1 MEILRSLD
9 AMREWRASLAPD
21 QRVGFAPT
29 MGNLHAGHIELINVA
44 KQRSDVVV
52 ASIFVNPM
60 QFGGNEDLDAY
71 PRTLEADLAKL
82 EAAGAAAVFTP
93 TTTDIYP
100 DGVSQHTA
108 VDVPGLTDVL
118 CGASRP
124 GHFRGVT
131 TVVSKLLG
139 IVRPHIAAFGAKDLQ
154 QVLVIKK
161 MVRDLSIN
169 TEIDLV
175 PTLRETDGLA
185 MSSRNG
191 YLSHDERALAPLF
204 SRTLKETAKRLAE
217 SGSDIETVIAEAKA
231 ILTDSG
237 FVLDYLEARHTYDLS
252 KASSLNQ
259 ETAIFGA
266 AFLGTT
272 RLIDNQIVYI
282 ARS

>member
-9 AMREWRASLAPD
+9 AMREWRASLAPS

-29 MGNLHAGHIELINVA
+29 MGNLHAGHIELINVI
-44 KQRSDVVV
+44 KQQSDVVV

-82 EAAGAAAVFTP
+82 EASGTAAVFTP

-139 IVRPHIAAFGAKDLQ
+139 IVRPQIAAFGAKDLQ

-169 TEIDLV
+169 TEIEVV
-175 PTLRETDGLA
+175 PTVRESDGLA

-204 SRTLKETAKRLAE
+204 SRTLEETAKRVAE
-217 SGSDIETVIAEAKA
+217 SGSDIKTVIAEGEA
-231 ILTDSG
+231 ILTEAG
-237 FVLDYLEARHTYDLS
+237 FVVDYLEARHTYDLS
-252 KASSLNQ
+252 EASSLTQ

-266 AFLGTT
+266 ALLGTT
-272 RLIDNQIVYI
+272 RLIDNRIV
-282 ARS
+282 

>member
-29 MGNLHAGHIELINVA
+29 MGNLHAGHIELINVI
-44 KQRSDVVV
+44 KQQSDVVV

-82 EAAGAAAVFTP
+82 EASGTTTVFTP

-100 DGVSQHTA
+100 DGVSQHTT

-139 IVRPHIAAFGAKDLQ
+139 IVRPHVAAFGAKDLQ

-169 TEIDLV
+169 TEIEVV
-175 PTLRETDGLA
+175 PTVRESDGLA

-204 SRTLKETAKRLAE
+204 SRTLEETAKRVAD
-217 SGSDIETVIAEAKA
+217 SGSDIKTVIAEGKA
-231 ILTDSG
+231 ILTDAG
-237 FVLDYLEARHTYDLS
+237 FVVDYLEARHTYDLS
-252 KASSLNQ
+252 EASSLNQ

-272 RLIDNQIVYI
+272 RLIDNRLV
-282 ARS
+282 

>member
-21 QRVGFAPT
+21 QQVGFAPT
-29 MGNLHAGHIELINVA
+29 MGNLHAGHIELVNVA

-60 QFGGNEDLDAY
+60 QFGGNEDLNAY
-71 PRTLEADLAKL
+71 PRTLETDLAQLK
-82 EAAGAAAVFTP
+82 AAGTAAVFTP

-169 TEIDLV
+169 TEIEVV
-175 PTLRETDGLA
+175 PTVREPDGLA

-191 YLSHDERALAPLF
+191 YLSDDERALAPLF
-204 SRTLKETAKRLAE
+204 SKTLEETASRVAE
-217 SGSDIETVIAEAKA
+217 SGSDIETLMAEGKVILRNA
-231 ILTDSG
+231 G
-237 FVLDYLEARHTYDLS
+237 FVVDYLEARHTYDLS
-252 KASSLNQ
+252 EASSLNQ

-272 RLIDNQIVYI
+272 RLIDNRIV
-282 ARS
+282 

>member
-9 AMREWRASLAPD
+9 AMREWRASLALN

-71 PRTLEADLAKL
+71 PRTLEADLAQL
-82 EAAGAAAVFTP
+82 EAAGTAAVFTP

-100 DGVSQHTA
+100 DGISHHTA

-139 IVRPHIAAFGAKDLQ
+139 IVRPHVAAFGAKDLQ

-169 TEIDLV
+169 TEIEV
-175 PTLRETDGLA
+175 IPTVREPDGLA

-191 YLSHDERALAPLF
+191 YLSHDERRLAPLF
-204 SRTLKETAKRLAE
+204 SRTLEETATRVAE
-217 SGSDIETVIAEAKA
+217 SGSDIETLMAEGKA
-231 ILTDSG
+231 ILSNAG
-237 FVLDYLEARHTYDLS
+237 FVVDYLEARHTYDLS
-252 KASSLNQ
+252 EASSLNQ

-272 RLIDNQIVYI
+272 RLIDNRIV
-282 ARS
+282 

>member
-1 MEILRSLD
+1 MEILRSID
-9 AMREWRASLAPD
+9 AMREWRASLAPN

-29 MGNLHAGHIELINVA
+29 MGNLHAGHIELIDVI
-44 KQRSDVVV
+44 KQQSDVVV

-82 EAAGAAAVFTP
+82 EASGTTAVFTP

-118 CGASRP
+118 CGTSRP

-139 IVRPHIAAFGAKDLQ
+139 IVRPHVAAFGAKDLQ

-169 TEIDLV
+169 TEIEVV
-175 PTLRETDGLA
+175 PAVRESDGLA

-204 SRTLKETAKRLAE
+204 SRTLEETANRVAD
-217 SGSDIETVIAEAKA
+217 SGSDIKTVIAEGEA
-231 ILTDSG
+231 ILTEAG
-237 FVLDYLEARHTYDLS
+237 FVVDYLEARHTYDLS
-252 KASSLNQ
+252 EASSLNQ

-272 RLIDNQIVYI
+272 RLVDNRIV
-282 ARS
+282 

>member
-1 MEILRSLD
+1 MEILRSLEE
-9 AMREWRASLAPD
+9 MREWRASLTPD

-29 MGNLHAGHIELINVA
+29 MGNLHKGHIELINSA

-60 QFGGNEDLDAY
+60 QFGVNENLDAY

-82 EAAGAAAVFTP
+82 EAAGTAAAFTP

-108 VDVPGLTDVL
+108 IDVPGLTDVL

-139 IVRPHIAAFGAKDLQ
+139 IVRPHLAAFGTKDLQ

-169 TEIDLV
+169 TEIEVV
-175 PTLRETDGLA
+175 PTVRESDGLA
-185 MSSRNG
+185 MSSRNCF
-191 YLSHDERALAPLF
+191 LSHDERVLAPLF
-204 SRTLKETAKRLAE
+204 SRMLEKTAKQLAV
-217 SGSDIETVIAEAKA
+217 SDSNIETVIAEAKA
-231 ILTDSG
+231 TLTDAG
-237 FVLDYLEARHTYDLS
+237 FDIDYLEARHTYDLS
-252 KASSLNQ
+252 KASSINQ

-272 RLIDNQIVYI
+272 RLIDNRIV
-282 ARS
+282 

>member
-1 MEILRSLD
+1 MMEILRSLD

-100 DGVSQHTA
+100 DGVSQHTS

-272 RLIDNQIVYI
+272 RLIDNQIV
-282 ARS
+282 

>member
-1 MEILRSLD
+1 MEILRSPD

-29 MGNLHAGHIELINVA
+29 MGNLHAGHIQLINVV
-44 KQRSDVVV
+44 KQQSNVVV

-82 EAAGAAAVFTP
+82 EAAGTAAVFTP

-100 DGVSQHTA
+100 DGISHHTA

-139 IVRPHIAAFGAKDLQ
+139 IVRPHVAAFGAKDLQ

-161 MVRDLSIN
+161 MVGDLSIN
-169 TEIDLV
+169 TEIEVV
-175 PTLRETDGLA
+175 PTVREPDGLA

-191 YLSHDERALAPLF
+191 YLSHDERKLAPLF
-204 SRTLKETAKRLAE
+204 SRTLEETATRVAE
-217 SGSDIETVIAEAKA
+217 SGSDIETLMAEGKA
-231 ILTDSG
+231 ILSNAG
-237 FVLDYLEARHTYDLS
+237 FVVDYLEARHTYDLS
-252 KASSLNQ
+252 EASSLNQ

-272 RLIDNQIVYI
+272 RLIDNRIV
-282 ARS
+282 

>member
-100 DGVSQHTA
+100 DGVAQHTA

-175 PTLRETDGLA
+175 PTVRETDGLA

-191 YLSHDERALAPLF
+191 YLSRDERALAPLF

-266 AFLGTT
+266 AFLGNT
-272 RLIDNQIVYI
+272 RLIDNQIG
-282 ARS
+282 

>member
-100 DGVSQHTA
+100 DGVSQHTS

-272 RLIDNQIVYI
+272 RLIDNQIV
-282 ARS
+282 

>member
-1 MEILRSLD
+1 MMEILRSLD

-21 QRVGFAPT
+21 QGVGFAPT

-161 MVRDLSIN
+161 MVRDLSID
-169 TEIDLV
+169 TEIDQV
-175 PTLRETDGLA
+175 PTVRETDGLA

-237 FVLDYLEARHTYDLS
+237 FVLDYLEARHTCDLS

-272 RLIDNQIVYI
+272 RLIDNQIV
-282 ARS
+282 

>member
-21 QRVGFAPT
+21 QRIGFAPT
-29 MGNLHAGHIELINVA
+29 MGNLHAGHIQLINVV
-44 KQRSDVVV
+44 KQQSNFVV

-60 QFGGNEDLDAY
+60 QFGCNEDLDAY

-82 EAAGAAAVFTP
+82 EAAGIAAVFTP
-93 TTTDIYP
+93 TTADIYP

-139 IVRPHIAAFGAKDLQ
+139 IVRPHVAAFGAKDLQ

-169 TEIDLV
+169 TEIEVV
-175 PTLRETDGLA
+175 PTVRESDGLA

-204 SRTLKETAKRLAE
+204 SRTLEETAKRVAQ
-217 SGSDIETVIAEAKA
+217 SGSDIGTLIAEGKA
-231 ILTDSG
+231 ILTNAG
-237 FVLDYLEARHTYDLS
+237 FVVDYLEARHIYDLS
-252 KASSLNQ
+252 EASSLNQ

-266 AFLGTT
+266 VLLGTT
-272 RLIDNQIVYI
+272 RLIDNRIV
-282 ARS
+282 

>member
-1 MEILRSLD
+1 MEILRSLN
-9 AMREWRASLAPD
+9 AMREWRASLATD

-29 MGNLHAGHIELINVA
+29 MGNLHAGHIELINVV
-44 KQRSDVVV
+44 KQQSDVVV

-71 PRTLEADLAKL
+71 PRTLEVDLAKL
-82 EAAGAAAVFTP
+82 EAAGTAAAFTP
-93 TTTDIYP
+93 ATTDIYP

-108 VDVPGLTDVL
+108 VDVPELTDVL

-139 IVRPHIAAFGAKDLQ
+139 IVRPHVAAFGAKDLQ

-169 TEIDLV
+169 TEIEVV
-175 PTLRETDGLA
+175 PTVRESDGLA

-191 YLSHDERALAPLF
+191 YLSHDDRKLAPLF
-204 SRTLKETAKRLAE
+204 SLTLAETAKRVAE
-217 SGSDIETVIAEAKA
+217 SGSDIETAIAESKA
-231 ILTDSG
+231 ILTEAG
-237 FVLDYLEARHTYDLS
+237 FIVDYLEARRTHDLS
-252 KASSLNQ
+252 AASSLNQ

-266 AFLGTT
+266 VFLGTT
-272 RLIDNQIVYI
+272 RLIDNRII
-282 ARS
+282 

>member
-9 AMREWRASLAPD
+9 AMRDWRSSLAPD

-29 MGNLHAGHIELINVA
+29 MGNLHAGYIELINVI
-44 KQRSDVVV
+44 KQQSDVVV
-52 ASIFVNPM
+52 ASIFINPM

-82 EAAGAAAVFTP
+82 EASGTAAVFTP

-139 IVRPHIAAFGAKDLQ
+139 IVRPHVAAFGAKDLQ

-169 TEIDLV
+169 TEIEVV
-175 PTLRETDGLA
+175 PTVRESDGLA

-204 SRTLKETAKRLAE
+204 SRTLEETAKRVAE
-217 SGSDIETVIAEAKA
+217 SGSDVKTVIAEGKA
-231 ILTDSG
+231 ILTEAG
-237 FVLDYLEARHTYDLS
+237 FVVDYLEARHTYDLS
-252 KASSLNQ
+252 EASSLNQ

-272 RLIDNQIVYI
+272 RLIDNRIV
-282 ARS
+282 

>member
-1 MEILRSLD
+1 MEILRNLD
-9 AMREWRASLAPD
+9 AMREWRASLAPN
-21 QRVGFAPT
+21 QRVGFVPT
-29 MGNLHAGHIELINVA
+29 MGNLHAGHIELINVTT
-44 KQRSDVVV
+44 QQSDVVV

-60 QFGGNEDLDAY
+60 QFGDNEDLDAY

-82 EAAGAAAVFTP
+82 EASGTAAVFTP

-139 IVRPHIAAFGAKDLQ
+139 IVRPHVAAFGAKDLQ

-169 TEIDLV
+169 TEIEIV
-175 PTLRETDGLA
+175 PTVREADGLA

-191 YLSHDERALAPLF
+191 YLSHDERALAPRF
-204 SRTLKETAKRLAE
+204 SRTLQQTAKRVAE
-217 SGSDIETVIAEAKA
+217 PGSDIKTVIAEAKA
-231 ILTDSG
+231 ILTEAG
-237 FVLDYLEARHTYDLS
+237 FVVDYLEARHTYDLS
-252 KASSLNQ
+252 EASSLNQ

-272 RLIDNQIVYI
+272 RLIDNRLV
-282 ARS
+282 

>member
-9 AMREWRASLAPD
+9 AMRKWRASLAPD

-29 MGNLHAGHIELINVA
+29 MGNLHAGHIELVNVA

-82 EAAGAAAVFTP
+82 ETAGAAAVFTP

-169 TEIDLV
+169 TEIDVV
-175 PTLRETDGLA
+175 PTVRETDGLA

-204 SRTLKETAKRLAE
+204 SQTLKETAKRVTE

-231 ILTDSG
+231 ILTDAG
-237 FVLDYLEARHTYDLS
+237 FVLDYLEARHTYDLC

-272 RLIDNQIVYI
+272 RLIDNRIV
-282 ARS
+282 

>member
-1 MEILRSLD
+1 MMEILRSLD
-9 AMREWRASLAPD
+9 EMREWRASFASD

-161 MVRDLSIN
+161 MVRDLSID

-175 PTLRETDGLA
+175 PTVRETDGLA

-191 YLSHDERALAPLF
+191 YLSRDERALAPLF

-237 FVLDYLEARHTYDLS
+237 FVLDYLEARHTCDLS

-272 RLIDNQIVYI
+272 RLIDNQIV
-282 ARS
+282 

>member
-185 MSSRNG
+185 MSSRNS
-191 YLSHDERALAPLF
+191 YLSRDERALAPLF

-266 AFLGTT
+266 AFLGNT
-272 RLIDNQIVYI
+272 RLIDNQIV
-282 ARS
+282 

>member
-1 MEILRSLD
+1 MEILRSLN
-9 AMREWRASLAPD
+9 AMREWRASLATD
-21 QRVGFAPT
+21 QRVGLAPT
-29 MGNLHAGHIELINVA
+29 MGNLHAGQIELINVV
-44 KQRSDVVV
+44 KQQSDVVV

-60 QFGGNEDLDAY
+60 QFGRNEDLDAY
-71 PRTLEADLAKL
+71 PRTLEVDLAKL
-82 EAAGAAAVFTP
+82 EAAGTAAAFTP

-108 VDVPGLTDVL
+108 VDVPELTDVL

-139 IVRPHIAAFGAKDLQ
+139 IVRPHVAAFGAKDLQ

-169 TEIDLV
+169 TEIEVV
-175 PTLRETDGLA
+175 PTVRESDGLA

-191 YLSHDERALAPLF
+191 YLSHDDRKLAPLF
-204 SRTLKETAKRLAE
+204 SLTLAETAKRVAE
-217 SGSDIETVIAEAKA
+217 SGSDIETAIAESKA
-231 ILTDSG
+231 ILTEAG
-237 FVLDYLEARHTYDLS
+237 FIVDYLEARRTHDLS
-252 KASSLNQ
+252 AASSLNQ

-266 AFLGTT
+266 VFLGTT
-272 RLIDNQIVYI
+272 RLIDNRII
-282 ARS
+282 

>member
-1 MEILRSLD
+1 MMEILRSLD

-100 DGVSQHTA
+100 DGVSQHTS

-185 MSSRNG
+185 MSSRNS
-191 YLSHDERALAPLF
+191 YLSRDERALAPLF

-266 AFLGTT
+266 AFLGNT
-272 RLIDNQIVYI
+272 RLIDNQIV
-282 ARS
+282 

>member
-9 AMREWRASLAPD
+9 AMREWRASLAPKK
-21 QRVGFAPT
+21 RVGFAPT
-29 MGNLHAGHIELINVA
+29 MGNLHAGHIELINVI
-44 KQRSDVVV
+44 KQQSDVVV
-52 ASIFVNPM
+52 ASVFVNPM

-82 EAAGAAAVFTP
+82 EASGTTAVFTP

-139 IVRPHIAAFGAKDLQ
+139 IVRPHVAAFGAKDLQ

-169 TEIDLV
+169 TEIEVV
-175 PTLRETDGLA
+175 PTVRESDGLA

-191 YLSHDERALAPLF
+191 YLSRDERALAPLF
-204 SRTLKETAKRLAE
+204 SRTLEETAKRVAE
-217 SGSDIETVIAEAKA
+217 SGSDIKTVIAEGKA
-231 ILTDSG
+231 ILTDAG
-237 FVLDYLEARHTYDLS
+237 FVVDYLEARHTYDLS
-252 KASSLNQ
+252 EASSLNQ

-272 RLIDNQIVYI
+272 RLIDNRLV
-282 ARS
+282 

>member
-9 AMREWRASLAPD
+9 EMREWRASFASD

-71 PRTLEADLAKL
+71 PRTLQADLAKL

-175 PTLRETDGLA
+175 PTVRETDGLA

-237 FVLDYLEARHTYDLS
+237 FVLDYLEARHTCDLS

-272 RLIDNQIVYI
+272 RLIDNQIV
-282 ARS
+282 

>member
-1 MEILRSLD
+1 VMEILRSLD

-100 DGVSQHTA
+100 DGVAQHTA

-175 PTLRETDGLA
+175 PTVRETDGLA

-191 YLSHDERALAPLF
+191 YLSRDERALAPLF

-272 RLIDNQIVYI
+272 RLIDNQIV
-282 ARS
+282 

>member
-1 MEILRSLD
+1 MEILRSLN
-9 AMREWRASLAPD
+9 AMREWRASLATD

-29 MGNLHAGHIELINVA
+29 MGNLHAGHIELINVV
-44 KQRSDVVV
+44 KQQSDVVV

-60 QFGGNEDLDAY
+60 QFDGNEDLDAY
-71 PRTLEADLAKL
+71 PRTLEVDLAKL
-82 EAAGAAAVFTP
+82 EAAGTAAAFTP
-93 TTTDIYP
+93 ATTDIYP

-108 VDVPGLTDVL
+108 VDVPELTDVL

-139 IVRPHIAAFGAKDLQ
+139 IVRPHVAAFGAKDLQ

-169 TEIDLV
+169 TEIEVV
-175 PTLRETDGLA
+175 PTVRESDGLA

-191 YLSHDERALAPLF
+191 YLSHDDRKLAPLF
-204 SRTLKETAKRLAE
+204 SLTLEETAKRVAE
-217 SGSDIETVIAEAKA
+217 SGSDIETAIAESKA
-231 ILTDSG
+231 ILTEAG
-237 FVLDYLEARHTYDLS
+237 FIVDYLEARHTHDLCA
-252 KASSLNQ
+252 ASSLNQ

-266 AFLGTT
+266 VFLGTT
-272 RLIDNQIVYI
+272 RLIDNRII
-282 ARS
+282 

>member
-1 MEILRSLD
+1 MEILRSLE
-9 AMREWRASLAPD
+9 AMRAWRASLPHD
-21 QRVGFAPT
+21 HRVGFAPT
-29 MGNLHAGHIELINVA
+29 MGNLHAGHIALINVA

-161 MVRDLSIN
+161 MVRDLSID
-169 TEIDLV
+169 TEIDQV
-175 PTLRETDGLA
+175 PTVRETDGLA

-237 FVLDYLEARHTYDLS
+237 FVLDYLEARHTCDLS

-272 RLIDNQIVYI
+272 RLIDNQIV
-282 ARS
+282 

>member
-9 AMREWRASLAPD
+9 AMCEWRASLAPN

-29 MGNLHAGHIELINVA
+29 MGNLHAGHIELINVI
-44 KQRSDVVV
+44 KQQSDVVV

-82 EAAGAAAVFTP
+82 EASGTAAVFTP
-93 TTTDIYP
+93 KTTDIYP

-139 IVRPHIAAFGAKDLQ
+139 IVRPHVAAFGAKDLQ

-169 TEIDLV
+169 TEIEIV
-175 PTLRETDGLA
+175 PTVREADGLA
-185 MSSRNG
+185 MSSRNS

-204 SRTLKETAKRLAE
+204 SRTLEETAKRVAD
-217 SGSDIETVIAEAKA
+217 SGSDIKTVVAEGKA
-231 ILTDSG
+231 ILTDAG
-237 FVLDYLEARHTYDLS
+237 FVVDYLEARHTHDLS
-252 KASSLNQ
+252 EASSLNQ

-272 RLIDNQIVYI
+272 RLIDNRLV
-282 ARS
+282 

>member
-21 QRVGFAPT
+21 KRVGFAPT
-29 MGNLHAGHIELINVA
+29 MGNLHAGHIELINVI
-44 KQRSDVVV
+44 KQQSDVVV

-82 EAAGAAAVFTP
+82 EASGTTAVFTP
-93 TTTDIYP
+93 TTIDIYP

-139 IVRPHIAAFGAKDLQ
+139 IVRPHVAALGAKDLQ

-169 TEIDLV
+169 TEIEVV
-175 PTLRETDGLA
+175 PTVRESDGLA

-204 SRTLKETAKRLAE
+204 SRTLEETAKRVAQLD
-217 SGSDIETVIAEAKA
+217 SNIEAVTAEAKA
-231 ILTDSG
+231 TLTDAG
-237 FVLDYLEARHTYDLS
+237 FVVDYLEARHTYDLS
-252 KASSLNQ
+252 EASSLNQ

-272 RLIDNQIVYI
+272 RLIDNRIV
-282 ARS
+282 

>member
-1 MEILRSLD
+1 MEVLRSLD
-9 AMREWRASLAPD
+9 AMREWRASLAPKK
-21 QRVGFAPT
+21 RVGFAPT
-29 MGNLHAGHIELINVA
+29 MGNLHAGHIELINVI
-44 KQRSDVVV
+44 KQQSDVVV
-52 ASIFVNPM
+52 ASVFVNPM

-71 PRTLEADLAKL
+71 PRTLEVDLAKL
-82 EAAGAAAVFTP
+82 DGSGTTAVFTP

-139 IVRPHIAAFGAKDLQ
+139 IVRPHVAAFGAKDLQ

-169 TEIDLV
+169 TEIEVV
-175 PTLRETDGLA
+175 PTVRESDGLA

-204 SRTLKETAKRLAE
+204 SRTLEETAKRVAE
-217 SGSDIETVIAEAKA
+217 PRSDIETLIAEGKA
-231 ILTDSG
+231 TLTNAG
-237 FVLDYLEARHTYDLS
+237 FVVDYLEARHTYDLS
-252 KASSLNQ
+252 EASSLNQ

-272 RLIDNQIVYI
+272 RLIDNRIV
-282 ARS
+282 

>member
-1 MEILRSLD
+1 MKILRSLD

-21 QRVGFAPT
+21 QRIGFVPT
-29 MGNLHAGHIELINVA
+29 MGNLHAGHLELINVA
-44 KQRSDVVV
+44 RQRSDVVV

-60 QFGGNEDLDAY
+60 QFGGNEDLNAY
-71 PRTLEADLAKL
+71 PRTLEADFAML
-82 EAAGAAAVFTP
+82 EAAGATAVFTP

-139 IVRPHIAAFGAKDLQ
+139 IVRPHVAAFGAKDLQ

-169 TEIDLV
+169 AEIEVV
-175 PTLRETDGLA
+175 PTVRESDGLA

-191 YLSHDERALAPLF
+191 YLSQDERALAPLF
-204 SRTLKETAKRLAE
+204 SRTLEETAKLIAE
-217 SGSDIETVIAEAKA
+217 SGSDIETVIAEGKA
-231 ILTDSG
+231 ILSNAG
-237 FVLDYLEARHTYDLS
+237 FVVDYLEARHTYDLS
-252 KASSLNQ
+252 EASSLNE

-272 RLIDNQIVYI
+272 RLIDNRIV
-282 ARS
+282 

>member
-1 MEILRSLD
+1 MEILRSLN
-9 AMREWRASLAPD
+9 AMREWRASLATD

-29 MGNLHAGHIELINVA
+29 MGNLHAGHIELINVV
-44 KQRSDVVV
+44 KQQSDVVV

-60 QFGGNEDLDAY
+60 QFGRNEDLDAY
-71 PRTLEADLAKL
+71 PRTLEVDLAKL
-82 EAAGAAAVFTP
+82 EAAGTAAAFTP
-93 TTTDIYP
+93 ATTDIYP

-108 VDVPGLTDVL
+108 VDVPELTDVL

-139 IVRPHIAAFGAKDLQ
+139 IVRPHVAAFGAKDLQ

-169 TEIDLV
+169 TEIEVV
-175 PTLRETDGLA
+175 PTVRESDGLA

-191 YLSHDERALAPLF
+191 YLSHDDRKLAPLF
-204 SRTLKETAKRLAE
+204 SLTLAETAKRVAE
-217 SGSDIETVIAEAKA
+217 SGSDIETAIAESKA
-231 ILTDSG
+231 ILTEAG
-237 FVLDYLEARHTYDLS
+237 FIVDYLEARRTHDLS
-252 KASSLNQ
+252 AASSLNQ

-266 AFLGTT
+266 VFLGTT
-272 RLIDNQIVYI
+272 RLIDNRII
-282 ARS
+282 

>member
-9 AMREWRASLAPD
+9 AMCEWRASLASD

-29 MGNLHAGHIELINVA
+29 MGNLHAGHIELVNVA

-169 TEIDLV
+169 TEIDVV
-175 PTLRETDGLA
+175 PTVRETDGLA

-204 SRTLKETAKRLAE
+204 SRTLKETAQRVAE
-217 SGSDIETVIAEAKA
+217 SGSDIEAVIAEAEA
-231 ILTDSG
+231 ILTDAG

-272 RLIDNQIVYI
+272 RLIDNRIV
-282 ARS
+282 

>member
-9 AMREWRASLAPD
+9 AMREWRASLAPKK
-21 QRVGFAPT
+21 RVGFAPT
-29 MGNLHAGHIELINVA
+29 MGNLHAGHIQLINVA
-44 KQRSDVVV
+44 KQQSDVVV

-82 EAAGAAAVFTP
+82 EASGTAAVFTP

-139 IVRPHIAAFGAKDLQ
+139 IVRPHVAAFGAKDLQ

-169 TEIDLV
+169 TEIEVV
-175 PTLRETDGLA
+175 PTVRESDGLA

-191 YLSHDERALAPLF
+191 YLSRDERALAPLF
-204 SRTLKETAKRLAE
+204 SRTLEETAKRVAE
-217 SGSDIETVIAEAKA
+217 SGSDIKTVIAEGKA
-231 ILTDSG
+231 ILTDAG
-237 FVLDYLEARHTYDLS
+237 FVVDYLEARHTYDLS
-252 KASSLNQ
+252 EASSLNQ

-272 RLIDNQIVYI
+272 RLIDNRLV
-282 ARS
+282 

>member
-1 MEILRSLD
+1 MEILRSLN

-29 MGNLHAGHIELINVA
+29 MGNLHAGHIELINVL
-44 KQRSDVVV
+44 KQQSDVVV

-60 QFGGNEDLDAY
+60 QFGRNEDLDAY
-71 PRTLEADLAKL
+71 PRTLEVDLAKL
-82 EAAGAAAVFTP
+82 EAAGTAAAFTP
-93 TTTDIYP
+93 ATTDIYP

-108 VDVPGLTDVL
+108 VDVPELTDVL

-139 IVRPHIAAFGAKDLQ
+139 IVRPHVAAFGAKDLQ

-169 TEIDLV
+169 TEIEVV
-175 PTLRETDGLA
+175 PTVRESDGLA

-191 YLSHDERALAPLF
+191 YLSHDDRKLAPLF
-204 SRTLKETAKRLAE
+204 SLTLAETAKRVAE
-217 SGSDIETVIAEAKA
+217 SGSDIETAIAESKA
-231 ILTDSG
+231 ILTEAG
-237 FVLDYLEARHTYDLS
+237 FIVDYLEARRTHDLS
-252 KASSLNQ
+252 AASSLNQ

-266 AFLGTT
+266 VFLGTT
-272 RLIDNQIVYI
+272 RLIDNRII
-282 ARS
+282 

>member
-1 MEILRSLD
+1 MEILRSLN
-9 AMREWRASLAPD
+9 AMREWRASLATD

-29 MGNLHAGHIELINVA
+29 MGNLHAGHIELINVV
-44 KQRSDVVV
+44 KQQSDVVV

-60 QFGGNEDLDAY
+60 QFGRNEDLDAY
-71 PRTLEADLAKL
+71 PRTLEVDLAKL
-82 EAAGAAAVFTP
+82 EAAGTAAAFTP
-93 TTTDIYP
+93 ATTDIYP

-108 VDVPGLTDVL
+108 VDVPELTDVL

-139 IVRPHIAAFGAKDLQ
+139 IVRPHVAAFGAKDLQ

-169 TEIDLV
+169 TEIEVV
-175 PTLRETDGLA
+175 PTVRESDGLA

-191 YLSHDERALAPLF
+191 YLSHDDRKLAPLF
-204 SRTLKETAKRLAE
+204 SLTLAETAKRVAE
-217 SGSDIETVIAEAKA
+217 SGSDIETAIAESKA
-231 ILTDSG
+231 ILTEAG
-237 FVLDYLEARHTYDLS
+237 FIVDYLEARRTHDLCA
-252 KASSLNQ
+252 ASSLNQ

-266 AFLGTT
+266 VFLGTT
-272 RLIDNQIVYI
+272 RLIDNRII
-282 ARS
+282 

>member
-1 MEILRSLD
+1 MEILRSLN
-9 AMREWRASLAPD
+9 AMREWRASLATD

-29 MGNLHAGHIELINVA
+29 MGNLHAGHIELINVL
-44 KQRSDVVV
+44 KQQSDVVV

-71 PRTLEADLAKL
+71 PLTLEADLAKL
-82 EAAGAAAVFTP
+82 EAAGTAAAFTP
-93 TTTDIYP
+93 ATTDIYP

-108 VDVPGLTDVL
+108 VDVPELTDVL

-139 IVRPHIAAFGAKDLQ
+139 IVRPHVAAFGAKDLQ

-169 TEIDLV
+169 TEIEVV
-175 PTLRETDGLA
+175 PTVRESDGLA

-191 YLSHDERALAPLF
+191 FLSHDDRTLAPLF
-204 SRTLKETAKRLAE
+204 SLTLEETAKRVAE
-217 SGSDIETVIAEAKA
+217 SGSDIETAIAESKA
-231 ILTDSG
+231 ILTEAG
-237 FVLDYLEARHTYDLS
+237 FIVDYLEARRTHDLS
-252 KASSLNQ
+252 AASSLNQ

-266 AFLGTT
+266 VFLGTT
-272 RLIDNQIVYI
+272 RLIDNRII
-282 ARS
+282 

>member
-1 MEILRSLD
+1 MEILRSPD
-9 AMREWRASLAPD
+9 AMREWRATLAPD

-29 MGNLHAGHIELINVA
+29 MGNLHAGHIQLINVV
-44 KQRSDVVV
+44 KQHSNVVV

-82 EAAGAAAVFTP
+82 EAAGTAAVFTP

-100 DGVSQHTA
+100 DGISHHTA

-124 GHFRGVT
+124 GHFRGIT

-139 IVRPHIAAFGAKDLQ
+139 LVRPHVAAFGAKDLQ

-169 TEIDLV
+169 TEIEVV
-175 PTLRETDGLA
+175 PTVREADGLA

-204 SRTLKETAKRLAE
+204 SRTLEETAKRVAE
-217 SGSDIETVIAEAKA
+217 SGSDIGTVIAEGKA
-231 ILTDSG
+231 ILANAG
-237 FVLDYLEARHTYDLS
+237 FAVDYLEARHTYNLS
-252 KASSLNQ
+252 EASSLNQ

-272 RLIDNQIVYI
+272 RLIDNRIV
-282 ARS
+282 

>member
-1 MEILRSLD
+1 MEILRSLN
-9 AMREWRASLAPD
+9 AMREWRASLATD

-29 MGNLHAGHIELINVA
+29 MGNLHAGHIELINVV
-44 KQRSDVVV
+44 KQQSDVVV

-82 EAAGAAAVFTP
+82 EAAGTAAAFTP

-108 VDVPGLTDVL
+108 VDVPELTDVL

-139 IVRPHIAAFGAKDLQ
+139 IVRPHVAAFGAKDLQ

-169 TEIDLV
+169 TEIEVV
-175 PTLRETDGLA
+175 PTVRESDGLA

-191 YLSHDERALAPLF
+191 YLSHDDRKLAPLF
-204 SRTLKETAKRLAE
+204 SLTLEETAKRVAE
-217 SGSDIETVIAEAKA
+217 SGSDIETAIAESKA
-231 ILTDSG
+231 TLTEAG
-237 FVLDYLEARHTYDLS
+237 FIVDYLEARRTHDLS
-252 KASSLNQ
+252 AASSLNQ

-266 AFLGTT
+266 VFLGTT
-272 RLIDNQIVYI
+272 RLIDNRII
-282 ARS
+282 

>member
-9 AMREWRASLAPD
+9 AMREWRASLAPN

-29 MGNLHAGHIELINVA
+29 MGNLHAGHIELVNVA

-71 PRTLEADLAKL
+71 PRTLEEDLAKL
-82 EAAGAAAVFTP
+82 EAAGAVAVFTP
-93 TTTDIYP
+93 TTNDIYP

-139 IVRPHIAAFGAKDLQ
+139 IVRPHIAVFGAKDLQ

-169 TEIDLV
+169 TEIDVV
-175 PTLRETDGLA
+175 PTVRETDGLA

-191 YLSHDERALAPLF
+191 YMSHDERALAPLF
-204 SRTLKETAKRLAE
+204 SRTLKETAKRVAE
-217 SGSDIETVIAEAKA
+217 SGSDIETVIAEAAA
-231 ILTDSG
+231 ILTDAG

-272 RLIDNQIVYI
+272 RLIDNRIV
-282 ARS
+282 